1 LNYPNIKIELKNY
14 LKNWTKEI
22 EFYIFSKKMLS
33 TEESKRLKK
42 IMTAGGAAGALC
54 DLLFF
59 PIDTIKTRLQSPQ
72 GFFKAGGFSRIY
84 SGLPATIVGCVPGAA
99 VFFGTYELTKKHLTT
114 SQPSLNPTLG
124 HIISAALAVST
135 AALVRV
141 PVDNVKQKMQVT
153 NETFINT
160 IFKVRTLGIRGYWS
174 SLLRDIPFSIVQ
186 FPLYEFMKKKS
197 LAYKN
202 EHYNNYDVEVPVQEA
217 AVFGSLSGGVASV
230 VTTPVDVVK
239 TRLILI
245 NDIHGVPYKNALDVA
260 MKIAK
265 YEGKGAFFA
274 GLTPRMGSI
283 MVSSIL
289 YFGTYEGIKR
299 NVQF

>member
-1 LNYPNIKIELKNY
+1 MFN
-14 LKNWTKEI
+14 
-22 EFYIFSKKMLS
+22 S
-33 TEESKRLKK
+33 EETKRLKK
-42 IMTAGGAAGALC
+42 ILTAGGAAGAVC

-84 SGLPATIVGCVPGAA
+84 SGLPATIAGCVPGAA

-114 SQPSLNPTLG
+114 SQPSLNHTVA
-124 HIISAALAVST
+124 HIMSAALAVST
-135 AALVRV
+135 AALIRV

-153 NETFINT
+153 NETFLNT
-160 IFKVRTLGIRGYWS
+160 IFRVKVLGIRGYWS
-174 SLLRDIPFSIVQ
+174 SLLRDIPFSAVQ
-186 FPLYEFMKKKS
+186 FPLYEYMKKKS

-202 EHYNNYDVEVPVQEA
+202 LPLEVEVPIEEA
-217 AVFGSLSGGVASV
+217 AVFGSLSGGVAAC
-230 VTTPVDVVK
+230 VTTPVDVIK

-260 MKIAK
+260 FKIAK
-265 YEGKGAFFA
+265 YEGKGAFFS